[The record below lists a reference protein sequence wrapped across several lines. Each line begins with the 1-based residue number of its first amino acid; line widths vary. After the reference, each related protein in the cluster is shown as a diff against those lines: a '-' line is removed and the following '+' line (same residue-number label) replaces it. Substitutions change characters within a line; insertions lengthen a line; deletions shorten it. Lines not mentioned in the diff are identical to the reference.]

1 MAQRPISAVTRSA
14 GLLWR
19 RQALARERGQEV
31 ERARALEEFAQLV
44 GETLQGHPHF
54 ERRRGDPEVQ
64 KLLRQLEQ
72 AREALS
78 EMSAADEGGAGDGD
92 EEENGAERKAEAG
105 GEQVGGKRAGAP
117 SRLRKDLRTDAMGIS
132 GRNSRPEPPDS
143 PESPSI
149 MAQYR
154 SMTKKAPVEPAEE
167 HPSKA
172 TLGESTSEEKPQVAA
187 MEALFEAEATA
198 RAQVEAKL
206 QEERA
211 SRAEA
216 EAQLQTE
223 LESQIRV
230 EREARERLEAEKQ
243 HIRADLEALAE
254 AEANA
259 RQEAEARVEMEAAAR
274 AQADTRAAEEAKAR
288 VQADARA
295 AAEAE
300 GRIRATAEA
309 EAYAAEAKAL
319 AQAAAEA
326 RAESEARAEAEAVAR
341 NKAEEEARSIR
352 EAQAH
357 AKAEAEKAKEAEAH
371 AKAEAEKA
379 KEAEAHAK
387 AEAEKAKE
395 AEARVTQAR
404 EEAEARCEAL
414 LKEKDK
420 CSWALIGAVERAEH
434 SERIRAEAVESL
446 KKEQAAKT
454 AAEKLAQE
462 ATESQAQAEAKAS
475 EEAEARTEAE
485 ARAGRESEARS
496 TAEEKMAKEAEARFQ
511 ALNRLLELEAGA
523 LAAQGA
529 LLEAESRAGSLAKA
543 AEEAQIC
550 AAKEAQ
556 AAAEAKAEMQRLT
569 QKCQIGTDE
578 GAPTSHL
585 VECPGTPSE
594 FNIDSNAP
602 EVFAAAAGQQV
613 EASGQLEKSG
623 RSLVASGV
631 IALSPGPN
639 VHSLENTTGGV
650 EAGRS
655 TLPNMD
661 IVQDAKPEPVV
672 APAEELGEP
681 VYNAATLDK
690 CVSTSSRNQQAA
702 ESDARAGGTA
712 SPVHIVASE
721 ASTAVS
727 DDCVDRM
734 CTSPFSADRALRG
747 DLTEEFV
754 PETPKEKLQATSL
767 SPDVP
772 SPLPTIQL
780 SQSLEETW
788 ASSPSTV
795 CSTQV
800 FERSTVMQDEETR
813 TQKTSSRIDGSP
825 AAPSQKVTP
834 TLPRSAEDSE
844 VKHRIHDNDRL
855 FRIIV
860 EMNRKMNAMGEEL
873 SELRARNEARDG
885 AHAMEVD
892 ALVAQLLPVS
902 QQVESLSHKF
912 EAMEARLSRAE
923 EHANMAFAGVGPP
936 HNDAEA
942 GKKKKKPVHPVR
954 LKSALTPR
962 VDSLEDK
969 VNTLQKQTDALS
981 SQHVKATGRTGQW
994 QRQAARGIGAL
1005 ESSMAGTARAVEDTQ
1020 ALAFALAERLAAV
1033 EAEVEESKA
1042 AHVSGAGD
1050 ARRSSR
1056 GQEVTPAADMKTSDS
1071 IFIFS
1076 GNSPVKAESQAET
1089 AGGPDTPPTSPPQKE
1104 APKPQEMAA
1113 AQAPTE
1119 EDSSVEERHEAR
1131 GRPEEPQEQSVDDLL
1146 PALVHCQGLS
1156 QQLRHLETAVEV
1168 SAVAQ
1173 RRLEEHVEAAAAAAD
1188 AGPGRIPEGESAAE
1202 LEALGYESRV
1212 GRGAVLQ
1219 ATQAARRECVRM
1231 TSTIET
1237 EVLKRLDVVDAT
1249 DEAPGPGAPA
1259 SARVRRPQAGKLGSR
1274 RPREE
1279 NLRAIFSSSR
1289 ANAERT
1295 LDQEAVLRSLRRA
1308 SPEARRWNPSTS
1320 VMPTPQSKRGWKKQA
1335 FNAVGITL

>member
-19 RQALARERGQEV
+19 RQALARERGQGV

-72 AREALS
+72 AREALA
-78 EMSAADEGGAGDGD
+78 EMSATDGGGAGDGD
-92 EEENGAERKAEAG
+92 EEGSGAEGKAEAG
-105 GEQVGGKRAGAP
+105 SEQVGVKRAGAP

-132 GRNSRPEPPDS
+132 GKNSRSEPPDS

-154 SMTKKAPVEPAEE
+154 SMTKKAHAEPVEEQPTQ
-167 HPSKA
+167 A
-172 TLGESTSEEKPQVAA
+172 TLGESTSVEKPQVAA

-198 RAQVEAKL
+198 RAQAEAKL

-216 EAQLQTE
+216 QAQLQTE

-243 HIRADLEALAE
+243 RIKAELEALAE
-254 AEANA
+254 SEAKA
-259 RQEAEARVEMEAAAR
+259 RREAEARVEMEAAAR
-274 AQADTRAAEEAKAR
+274 ARADTRAAEEVEARVQADTRAAEEAEAR
-288 VQADARA
+288 VQADGRA

-300 GRIRATAEA
+300 TRLRATAEA
-309 EAYAAEAKAL
+309 EAYAAEAKAQAQAAAEAKAQ

-341 NKAEEEARSIR
+341 SKAEAEARSKR
-352 EAQAH
+352 EAQVH
-357 AKAEAEKAKEAEAH
+357 AKAEAEKART
-371 AKAEAEKA
+371 EAEKA
-379 KEAEAHAK
+379 RTEAEARVIQAR
-387 AEAEKAKE
+387 KE
-395 AEARVTQAR
+395 AEARY
-404 EEAEARCEAL
+404 EAL

-446 KKEQAAKT
+446 KKEQAAKA
-454 AAEKLAQE
+454 AAEKLTRE
-462 ATESQAQAEAKAS
+462 ATESRAQAEAKAS
-475 EEAEARTEAE
+475 EEVDARTKAE
-485 ARAGRESEARS
+485 ARAERESEARS
-496 TAEEKMAKEAEARFQ
+496 TAEEKMAEEAEARAR

-529 LLEAESRAGSLAKA
+529 LLEAESRASSLAKA

-556 AAAEAKAEMQRLT
+556 AAAEAKAEVQRLT

-578 GAPTSHL
+578 GAPTSHP
-585 VECPGTPSE
+585 VERLGTPSE
-594 FNIDSNAP
+594 CDIGGNAP
-602 EVFAAAAGQQV
+602 RVLAAAAGQQV
-613 EASGQLEKSG
+613 EASGQSRRRLVGRQKVG

-631 IALSPGPN
+631 VALSPGPN
-639 VHSLENTTGGV
+639 VHSLENPAGGV

-655 TLPNMD
+655 TLPKVD
-661 IVQDAKPEPVV
+661 IVLDAKPKPVV
-672 APAEELGEP
+672 APAGELLEP
-681 VYNAATLDK
+681 VHNDAVSDK
-690 CVSTSSRNQQAA
+690 YASTSSRGQQAA
-702 ESDARAGGTA
+702 EGDVCGATA
-712 SPVHIVASE
+712 LPVHTVATE
-721 ASTAVS
+721 ASTPVS
-727 DDCVDRM
+727 DECVDRT
-734 CTSPFSADRALRG
+734 CTSPLSADRALRG
-747 DLTEEFV
+747 DSTEEIV
-754 PETPKEKLQATSL
+754 PETPTEEPQASSL
-767 SPDVP
+767 SSDVP

-780 SQSLEETW
+780 SHSLEETW

-800 FERSTVMQDEETR
+800 FERSTVMQDGETR
-813 TQKTSSRIDGSP
+813 TQKTNSHIDGSP

-834 TLPRSAEDSE
+834 TLPQAAEDSE

-923 EHANMAFAGVGPP
+923 EQAHKASAGVGPP
-936 HNDAEA
+936 RDDAEA
-942 GKKKKKPVHPVR
+942 GQKKKKPVQTVR
-954 LKSALTPR
+954 LKSVLTPR
-962 VDSLEDK
+962 VDSLENNL
-969 VNTLQKQTDALS
+969 NTLQKQTDALS

-1005 ESSMAGTARAVEDTQ
+1005 ESRVAGTARAVEDTQ

-1033 EAEVEESKA
+1033 EANVEESKGV
-1042 AHVSGAGD
+1042 HFSRAGD
-1050 ARRSSR
+1050 ARCSR
-1056 GQEVTPAADMKTSDS
+1056 RGEEETPAADMKTSRYS
-1071 IFIFS
+1071 FS
-1076 GNSPVKAESQAET
+1076 VVT
-1089 AGGPDTPPTSPPQKE
+1089 LR
-1104 APKPQEMAA
+1104 PK
-1113 AQAPTE
+1113 
-1119 EDSSVEERHEAR
+1119 
-1131 GRPEEPQEQSVDDLL
+1131 
-1146 PALVHCQGLS
+1146 
-1156 QQLRHLETAVEV
+1156 
-1168 SAVAQ
+1168 
-1173 RRLEEHVEAAAAAAD
+1173 
-1188 AGPGRIPEGESAAE
+1188 
-1202 LEALGYESRV
+1202 
-1212 GRGAVLQ
+1212 
-1219 ATQAARRECVRM
+1219 
-1231 TSTIET
+1231 
-1237 EVLKRLDVVDAT
+1237 
-1249 DEAPGPGAPA
+1249 
-1259 SARVRRPQAGKLGSR
+1259 
-1274 RPREE
+1274 
-1279 NLRAIFSSSR
+1279 
-1289 ANAERT
+1289 
-1295 LDQEAVLRSLRRA
+1295 RSLRRRRPRA
-1308 SPEARRWNPSTS
+1308 LARRPPRLHRRKRRSLRRWKPRKLPLRRKKGPRLGGGQKRRRNSPWTTSCQPWSTARGS
-1320 VMPTPQSKRGWKKQA
+1320 PNSCGSLKQQLRCPQLRSAG
-1335 FNAVGITL
+1335 